1 MAEYVA
7 VYKCRLCGA
16 LFGKKGNEM
25 EEDKAI
31 HIMNRLISEENA
43 QLGNQPYW
51 GHRYDNHV
59 CKDGSFGFCDF
70 QGFKEV
76 GE

>member
-1 MAEYVA
+1 
-7 VYKCRLCGA
+7 
-16 LFGKKGNEM
+16 M